1 VTEPG
6 QLATT
11 RRALHGVAELLVAGP
26 QYRATGTM
34 RLAVR
39 PGGFGTT
46 RTYGEVELVAV
57 AGGDLVVA
65 RGATT
70 RRIPLAGTCA
80 ELGAAA
86 GLEPGG
92 LAGAYAD
99 TSGVSPDEP
108 LTVDPAAAA
117 LLAAAW
123 AAGDAALRALAGDGG
138 PQPVLWPEHF
148 DVGITLEAV
157 SYGVSPGDAAIP
169 QPYAYVGPPTPRT
182 GPFWNAPFGAAQPL
196 SALGGEAE
204 VLAFFAQGR
213 VLARGGA

>member
-1 VTEPG
+1 MSE
-6 QLATT
+6 LADT
-11 RRALHGVAELLVAGP
+11 RRSLHGIAELIVAGP
-26 QYRATGTM
+26 QHRGTGSM

-57 AGGDLVVA
+57 AGTDLVVA

-70 RRIPLAGTCA
+70 RRIPLTGTCLA
-80 ELGAAA
+80 LAAAA

-92 LAGAYAD
+92 LEGAYAD
-99 TSGVSPDEP
+99 TSGVAVDEP
-108 LTVDPAAAA
+108 LTVDPEAAA

-123 AAGDAALRALAGDGG
+123 AVGDSALRALGGDGA
-138 PQPVLWPEHF
+138 PEPVLWPEHF
-148 DVGITLEAV
+148 DVAVTLDGV
-157 SYGVSPGDAAIP
+157 NYGVSPGDGYSD
-169 QPYAYVGPPTPRT
+169 QPYAYVGPPAPRS

-196 SALGGEAE
+196 AALGGEAD

-213 VLARGGA
+213 ALSS

>member
-1 VTEPG
+1 MTELTP
-6 QLATT
+6 T
-11 RRALHGVAELLVAGP
+11 RRTLHGVAELLVAGP
-26 QYRATGTM
+26 QYRATGTL

-46 RTYGEVELVAV
+46 RPYGEVAQVAV
-57 AGGDLVVA
+57 EGTDLVVV
-65 RGATT
+65 RGAPL
-70 RRIPLAGTCA
+70 RVPLAGTYA
-80 ELGAAA
+80 GVAGAA

-99 TSGVSPDEP
+99 SSGASADDPVA
-108 LTVDPAAAA
+108 VDPGAAAT
-117 LLAAAW
+117 LAAAW

-138 PQPVLWPEHF
+138 PLPVLWPEHF
-148 DVGITLEAV
+148 DVGITLDAV
-157 SYGVSPGDAAIP
+157 NYGVSPGDAAIP
-169 QPYAYVGPPTPRT
+169 EPYAYVGPPTPRT

-196 SALGGEAE
+196 SALGAEAE

>member
-1 VTEPG
+1 MTLPG
-6 QLATT
+6 PLAAT

-57 AGGDLVVA
+57 AGTDLVVA

-70 RRIPLAGTCA
+70 RRIQLAGTCA

-99 TSGVSPDEP
+99 SSGVSPDEP
-108 LTVDPAAAA
+108 LAVDPGAAA

-123 AAGDAALRALAGDGG
+123 AAGDAALRTLAGDGG
-138 PQPVLWPEHF
+138 PEPVLWPEHF
-148 DVGITLEAV
+148 DVGVTLDAV
-157 SYGVSPGDAAIP
+157 NYGVSPGDSYLP
-169 QPYAYVGPPTPRT
+169 EPYAYVGPHVPRT

-196 SALGGEAE
+196 GALGGEVE

-213 VLARGGA
+213 ALAGSG